1 MLLRRYANRG
11 AEKPAP
17 TVLEE
22 PKEEPKEKLK
32 KETKKAP
39 KKE

>member
-17 TVLEE
+17 PVLEE
-22 PKEEPKEKLK
+22 PKEKPK